1 MDYKNIQ
8 DLIKTVSDSQI
19 TCFEIE
25 TEGIRI
31 KMEKKEAQV
40 VVEGIPANVTH
51 IEAATHEPLT
61 GKNAEMQEV
70 HAEMQEVHAEKTEDD
85 VSKNIVNTIP
95 DENIFIVKSPIVGTM
110 YTSPSAES
118 KNFVKVGS
126 IVKVGDTLCI
136 LEAMKLMNEIES
148 EVDGEV
154 LEVLV
159 SNEDMVEY
167 GQPLFR
173 IIKK

>member
-8 DLIKTVSDSQI
+8 ELIKTVSDSQI

-31 KMEKKEAQV
+31 KMEKKEQQV
-40 VVEGIPANVTH
+40 IVEKIPVNTTIVEQAR
-51 IEAATHEPLT
+51 EPLINENIAT
-61 GKNAEMQEV
+61 NEVYVEKLKSDIDKTIKNAS
-70 HAEMQEVHAEKTEDD
+70 KT
-85 VSKNIVNTIP
+85 IQ
-95 DENIFIVKSPIVGTM
+95 DENVFVVKSPIVGTM

-126 IVKVGDTLCI
+126 KVKVGDTLCI

-148 EVDGEV
+148 EVNGEII
-154 LEVLV
+154 EVLV

-167 GQPLFR
+167 GQPLFK
-173 IIKK
+173 IIEN

>member
-8 DLIKTVSDSQI
+8 ELIKTVSDSQI

-31 KMEKKEAQV
+31 KMEKKEQQV
-40 VVEGIPANVTH
+40 VVERMPVNTTPVETVDQDPLTRKNIEMHEVYAENIEKDIAKTTKNVTKAMS
-51 IEAATHEPLT
+51 E
-61 GKNAEMQEV
+61 
-70 HAEMQEVHAEKTEDD
+70 
-85 VSKNIVNTIP
+85 
-95 DENIFIVKSPIVGTM
+95 ENIFVVKSPIVGTM

-126 IVKVGDTLCI
+126 KVKVGDTLCI

-154 LEVLV
+154 TEVLV

-167 GQPLFR
+167 GQPLFK
-173 IIKK
+173 IIKN

>member
-8 DLIKTVSDSQI
+8 ELIKTVSDSQI

-25 TEGIRI
+25 TEGIKI
-31 KMEKKEAQV
+31 KMEKKEQQV
-40 VVEGIPANVTH
+40 VVERMPVNATSAQSVTQDLLTRENV
-51 IEAATHEPLT
+51 AT
-61 GKNAEMQEV
+61 NEV
-70 HAEMQEVHAEKTEDD
+70 YAEKLEKDIAKTI
-85 VSKNIVNTIP
+85 KNSDSEMP
-95 DENIFIVKSPIVGTM
+95 QENVFVVKSPIVGTM
-110 YTSPSAES
+110 YSSPSAES

-126 IVKVGDTLCI
+126 KVKVGDTLCI

-154 LEVLV
+154 VEVLV

-167 GQPLFR
+167 GQPLFK
-173 IIKK
+173 IIKN

>member
-8 DLIKTVSDSQI
+8 ELIKTVSDTQI

-25 TEGIRI
+25 TDGIRI

-40 VVEGIPANVTH
+40 VVERVHENVTH
-51 IEAATHEPLT
+51 IETVTHEPLT
-61 GKNAEMQEV
+61 KETIEMQQVYTKNKEN
-70 HAEMQEVHAEKTEDD
+70 D
-85 VSKNIVNTIP
+85 VSENAVKTIP

-148 EVDGEV
+148 EVNGEV

-167 GQPLFR
+167 GQPLFK

>member
-8 DLIKTVSDSQI
+8 ELIKTVSDTQI

-25 TEGIRI
+25 TDDIRI
-31 KMEKKEAQV
+31 RMEKKEAQV
-40 VVEGIPANVTH
+40 VVERVPENVRH
-51 IEAATHEPLT
+51 IETVTHEPLIKET
-61 GKNAEMQEV
+61 IEMQQVYTKNKEN
-70 HAEMQEVHAEKTEDD
+70 A
-85 VSKNIVNTIP
+85 VSENAVKTIP

-148 EVDGEV
+148 EVNGEV

-167 GQPLFR
+167 GQPLFK

>member
-8 DLIKTVSDSQI
+8 ELIKTVSDTQI

-25 TEGIRI
+25 TDGIRI
-31 KMEKKEAQV
+31 KMEKKKAQV
-40 VVEGIPANVTH
+40 VVERVPQNVTH
-51 IEAATHEPLT
+51 IETVTHEPLT
-61 GKNAEMQEV
+61 KETIEMQQVYTKNKEN
-70 HAEMQEVHAEKTEDD
+70 D
-85 VSKNIVNTIP
+85 VSENAVKTIS

-118 KNFVKVGS
+118 KNFVKAGS

-148 EVDGEV
+148 EVNGEV

-167 GQPLFR
+167 GQPLFK

>member
-31 KMEKKEAQV
+31 KMEKKETQV
-40 VVEGIPANVTH
+40 VVERIPANVTH
-51 IEAATHEPLT
+51 VEAATHEPLT
-61 GKNAEMQEV
+61 GKNIEMQEV
-70 HAEMQEVHAEKTEDD
+70 HVEKTEDD
-85 VSKNIVNTIP
+85 VSKNTVNTIP
-95 DENIFIVKSPIVGTM
+95 DENIVIVKSPIVGTM

-167 GQPLFR
+167 GQPLFK
-173 IIKK
+173 IIKN

>member
-8 DLIKTVSDSQI
+8 ELIKTVSDTQI

-25 TEGIRI
+25 TDGIRI

-40 VVEGIPANVTH
+40 VVERVPEDVTH
-51 IEAATHEPLT
+51 IETVTHEPLT
-61 GKNAEMQEV
+61 KETIEMQ
-70 HAEMQEVHAEKTEDD
+70 QEYTKNKEKD
-85 VSKNIVNTIP
+85 VSENAVKTIP

-148 EVDGEV
+148 EVNGEV

-167 GQPLFR
+167 GQPLFK

>member
-8 DLIKTVSDSQI
+8 ELIKTVSDTQI

-25 TEGIRI
+25 TDDIRI
-31 KMEKKEAQV
+31 RMEKKEAQV
-40 VVEGIPANVTH
+40 VVERVPENVRH
-51 IEAATHEPLT
+51 IETVTHEPLIKET
-61 GKNAEMQEV
+61 IEMQQVYTKNKEN
-70 HAEMQEVHAEKTEDD
+70 A
-85 VSKNIVNTIP
+85 VSENAVKTIP

-118 KNFVKVGS
+118 KNFVKAGS

-148 EVDGEV
+148 EVNGEV

-167 GQPLFR
+167 GQPLFK

>member
-8 DLIKTVSDSQI
+8 ELIKTVSDSQI

-31 KMEKKEAQV
+31 KMEKKEQQV
-40 VVEGIPANVTH
+40 IVEKTPVN
-51 IEAATHEPLT
+51 ATIVEQIREPLT
-61 GKNAEMQEV
+61 NENIATNEVYVDKLESDIAKTIKNAS
-70 HAEMQEVHAEKTEDD
+70 KT
-85 VSKNIVNTIP
+85 IQ
-95 DENIFIVKSPIVGTM
+95 DENVFVVKSPIVGTM

-126 IVKVGDTLCI
+126 KVKVGDTLCI

-148 EVDGEV
+148 EVNGEII
-154 LEVLV
+154 EVLV

-167 GQPLFR
+167 GQPLFK
-173 IIKK
+173 IIEN